1 MRRRKIRSD
10 KKKQIRP
17 SLNLEIYE
25 SIYRLSTI
33 TRRPVK
39 DICEILILHGLKSD
53 EILVS
58 LSQYLKRNI
67 QVKNSI
73 YRGHID
79 NEPLYDVYTDARR
92 NRVSFTL
99 QMETY
104 DLLYTMAY
112 CFGVSVSK
120 MAAVL
125 LFESL
130 IDIDFIESF
139 LESYLD
145 SLNDTR
151 KRELRKLL
159 KYIQSET
166 AQNFTLADLLAY
178 LVEQPIKWLFGEEER

>member
-1 MRRRKIRSD
+1 MREVRRRKIRSD

-120 MAAVL
+120 MA
-125 LFESL
+125 E
-130 IDIDFIESF
+130 FI
-139 LESYLD
+139 
-145 SLNDTR
+145 
-151 KRELRKLL
+151 REGPNTSNLMR
-159 KYIQSET
+159 
-166 AQNFTLADLLAY
+166 
-178 LVEQPIKWLFGEEER
+178 